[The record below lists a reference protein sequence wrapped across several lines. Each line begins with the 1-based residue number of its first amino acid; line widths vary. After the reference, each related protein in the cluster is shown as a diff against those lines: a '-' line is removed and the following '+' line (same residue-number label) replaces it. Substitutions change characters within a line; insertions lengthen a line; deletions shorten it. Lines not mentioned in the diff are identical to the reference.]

1 MRFKFLA
8 ILMLLSTPLYAGV
21 TSYDN
26 TFTNNDIHSST
37 FAAKLNRNFQQS
49 LTGGI
54 NNVESAN
61 ITNDTLTE
69 ADMADEINPRVRT
82 YEGAAC
88 EFVYSGLLPVTDA
101 DLTTDTAAGTAYPRG
116 FRIKKSAATAH
127 TYTASKWTWV
137 DIDQNGD
144 FQYSELP
151 IGSATPS
158 VAANSIRLARVSS
171 DGAAVVSVQ
180 DLRTTSCT
188 SGPFDIL
195 SDATGESNLDD
206 LMANGQELRQ
216 YSNAGRTPN
225 GLARGAFVS
234 WDTHSTFKVTTGS
247 LYINGKYRTASSD
260 ITVTTAA
267 DDPTTGGSGLDTGV
281 IGATK
286 TYNVFA
292 VADQSSVKPYS
303 ITYSESAAPT
313 GVTNYR
319 LLGKIKTD
327 ASSLFTSRDI
337 TTVHGISGRETF
349 GGWVKFDCAT
359 GANIYSSYNVSAVT
373 YNGTGDCT
381 VSWDNDFSNG
391 NYAPLY
397 SAEVDSGGNA
407 HIVNTKE
414 GTAPAAG
421 SITVEVLNDAG
432 GNDDGLEITVAA
444 TGGVVA

>member
-1 MRFKFLA
+1 MRFKLLA

-88 EFVYSGLLPVTDA
+88 EFVYTGLLPVTDA

-158 VAANSIRLARVSS
+158 VAANSIRLARVST
-171 DGAAVVSVQ
+171 DGATVNSVQ

-195 SDATGESNLDD
+195 SDSTGESNLDD

-234 WDTHSTFKVTTGS
+234 WDTHTTFKVTTGS
-247 LYINGKYRTASSD
+247 LYINGEYRTASSD

-267 DDPTTGGSGLDTGV
+267 DDPTNGGSGLDTGA
-281 IGATK
+281 IGASK
-286 TYNVFA
+286 IYNVFA
-292 VADQSSVKPYS
+292 IADQDSVKPYS
-303 ITYSESAAPT
+303 VTYSEASVPA

-319 LLGKIKTD
+319 LLGRIKTD
-327 ASSLFTSRDI
+327 ATSLFSSRDVM
-337 TTVHGISGRETF
+337 TVHGISEQEMIDGSIDFNGSGTVAINKSF
-349 GGWVKFDCAT
+349 
-359 GANIYSSYNVSAVT
+359 NVSALT
-373 YNGTGDCT
+373 DNGTGDYT
-381 VSWDNDFSNG
+381 ITWETDFDNAFYRCVITSGPGSSLGGYGYAFSK
-391 NYAPLY
+391 A
-397 SAEVDSGGNA
+397 V
-407 HIVNTKE
+407 
-414 GTAPAAG
+414 G
-421 SITVEVLNDAG
+421 SVQIRIANPYGA
-432 GNDDGLEITVAA
+432 GLEDSSSISVIA
-444 TGGVVA
+444 TGD